1 MPFVVYIDGATNNYA
16 RNMTSMKGHGVLVP
30 KKLGQSLGE
39 RENKG
44 ETCNMSNILLTP
56 SNIRLC
62 MEFTQLSILF
72 LTT

>member
-1 MPFVVYIDGATNNYA
+1 MSFVVHIDGALNNYA

-44 ETCNMSNILLTP
+44 GTCNMSSISLTP
-56 SNIRLC
+56 LNI
-62 MEFTQLSILF
+62 
-72 LTT
+72 

>member
-1 MPFVVYIDGATNNYA
+1 
-16 RNMTSMKGHGVLVP
+16 MTSMKGHGVLVP